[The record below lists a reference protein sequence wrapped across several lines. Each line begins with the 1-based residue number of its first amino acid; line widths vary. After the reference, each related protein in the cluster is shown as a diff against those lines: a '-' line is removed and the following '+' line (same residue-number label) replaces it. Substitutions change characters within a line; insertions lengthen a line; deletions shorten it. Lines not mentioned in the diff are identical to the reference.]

1 MESVNI
7 YINDEPLTISSELN
21 LAALIDGQGGKL
33 KSVALVCNSVLVP
46 RTAWQ
51 ERRCKEGDKIEI
63 FSVVAGG

>member
-7 YINDEPLTISSELN
+7 FINDEPLTILSCQSLE
-21 LAALIDGQGGKL
+21 ALVDGQGVKL
-33 KSVALVCNSVLVP
+33 TSVALVCNSVLVP

-51 ERRCKEGDKIEI
+51 ERCCKEGDKIEI

>member
-7 YINDEPLTISSELN
+7 FINDEPLTISSSQSFE
-21 LAALIDGQGGKL
+21 ALVDGQGVKF

-46 RTAWQ
+46 RAAWQ
-51 ERRCKEGDKIEI
+51 KRCCKEGDKIEI

>member
-7 YINDEPLTISSELN
+7 YINDEPLTISSSQSFK
-21 LAALIDGQGGKL
+21 ALVDGQGVKI

-46 RTAWQ
+46 RAAWQ
-51 ERRCKEGDKIEI
+51 ERCCKEGDKIEI